1 MQKQIPISI
10 VTGYL
15 GSGKTTLI
23 NHILTNSQGIKT
35 AVIVNDIGEV
45 NIDAE
50 LIEKNGVISSQGEDL
65 VALSNGCI
73 CCTLRK
79 DLIEQIMQLVNSN
92 NFDNII
98 IEASG
103 ICEPIP
109 IAQTICYIEESCKKH
124 FGFTPCK
131 LDAVI
136 SVVDSLRMSDEFENG
151 NTLLKEN
158 DEDDIA
164 NIVINQIE
172 FCDVL
177 ILNKTSLI
185 SEEKLNQVRQIV
197 RALQPNAKLIETD
210 FSNVD
215 LKEILNTNLFDFE
228 KAITSAGWLTEF
240 ENDKQELESKNKN
253 ESEDTDHECEC
264 GNHNEHECHYHED
277 NDRHSEHHNYHSEHN
292 NCNLEHNNCH
302 SEHGEESHSHNDN
315 CHCHHEH
322 DEECTCGD
330 DCHCHDEEH
339 RHEYHCHDE
348 EYDHECRCHEHNHCH
363 SEHSEESHCHCHKHH
378 HHGENCT
385 CNACRGEAD
394 EFKINTYVYY
404 RRKPFNREKFEA
416 FMDKDFGRKIIR
428 TKGMVY
434 FDDEKDSLYI
444 YEQAGK
450 QKVLENNGLFY
461 ASLPEEQL
469 TLAKQDP
476 KFMEIW
482 DDEYGDRMIKL
493 VFIGQNLNKNE
504 IKSTLDRKTTL
515 RCIF

>member
-1 MQKQIPISI
+1 MLKQIPISI
-10 VTGYL
+10 ITGYL

-23 NHILTNSQGIKT
+23 NHILTNAQGIKT
-35 AVIVNDIGEV
+35 AVIVNDIGEI

-65 VALSNGCI
+65 VSLSNGCI

-109 IAQTICYIEESCKKH
+109 IAQTICYIEETCKQRY
-124 FGFTPCK
+124 GISPCK

-151 NTLLKEN
+151 NSLLKDN
-158 DEDDIA
+158 AEDDIA

-197 RALQPNAKLIETD
+197 KALQPNAKIIETD

-240 ENDKQELESKNKN
+240 EKDKQETMKE
-253 ESEDTDHECEC
+253 
-264 GNHNEHECHYHED
+264 
-277 NDRHSEHHNYHSEHN
+277 EHHCCHSEHN
-292 NCNLEHNNCH
+292 N
-302 SEHGEESHSHNDN
+302 
-315 CHCHHEH
+315 
-322 DEECTCGD
+322 
-330 DCHCHDEEH
+330 
-339 RHEYHCHDE
+339 
-348 EYDHECRCHEHNHCH
+348 CH
-363 SEHSEESHCHCHKHH
+363 SEHSEESHCNCHDHECHCTHGDDEECTCGEDCHCHDHHHEHSEHECHCHDHH

-404 RRKPFNREKFEA
+404 RRKPFDREKFEK
-416 FMDKDFGRKIIR
+416 FMEEDFGRKIIR

-434 FDDEKDSLYI
+434 FENEKDSLYI

-469 TLAKQDP
+469 KVAKQDP

-504 IKSTLDRKTTL
+504 IKARLDM
-515 RCIF
+515 I